1 VVLRS
6 KVVAAVGVAVLAAT
20 PMAAITV
27 VTPPAASA
35 CAPGETGVIYG
46 CAPFCLPGRALDTQ
60 TGVCVADP
68 RVPPPPPPA
77 PPLSGPSQ

>member
-6 KVVAAVGVAVLAAT
+6 NVGAAVGVTALAAT
-20 PMAAITV
+20 PMAAVIV
-27 VTPPAASA
+27 VAPPAASA

-46 CAPFCLPGRALDTQ
+46 CAPFCLPGLALDTQ
-60 TGVCVADP
+60 TGQCVADP

-77 PPLSGPSQ
+77 PPLSGSY